1 MNMSIIKLG
10 CCRKILVFKNR
21 WENVSCCSKFKP
33 FQYIY
38 IYLNKIPTE
47 LEKRINFTFVVWL
60 KI

>member
-21 WENVSCCSKFKP
+21 WENVLCCSKFKP

-38 IYLNKIPTE
+38 IYLNKIPIE